1 MVTQPKIKILAVG
14 SQIMLH
20 RLTARLDQ
28 DEISLKACTS
38 TGEIPQI
45 LEQEHFDV
53 VIIDDLFNDTE
64 AICQNASQAGK
75 PPVAVLFR
83 KSETDWKKLRTLDV
97 DGFFPDEA
105 GRPELM
111 ARIRAFSR
119 RRPQLQVMR

>member
-1 MVTQPKIKILAVG
+1 MITQLKIKILAVG
-14 SQIMLH
+14 CQTMLH

-28 DEISLKACTS
+28 DEVSLKACSTTS
-38 TGEIPQI
+38 EIPQI
-45 LEQEHFDV
+45 LEQERFDV

-64 AICQNASQAGK
+64 AICQNANQAGK
-75 PPVAVLFR
+75 TPVAVLFR
-83 KSETDWKKLRTLDV
+83 KTQTDWNKLRKLDV

-119 RRPQLQVMR
+119 RRSQLQLI

>member
-1 MVTQPKIKILAVG
+1 MITQLKIKILAVG
-14 SQIMLH
+14 CQTMLH
-20 RLTARLDQ
+20 RLTARLDH
-28 DEISLKACTS
+28 DEVSLKSCSSTS
-38 TGEIPQI
+38 EIPQI

-64 AICQNASQAGK
+64 AICQNADQAGK
-75 PPVAVLFR
+75 TPVAVLFR
-83 KSETDWKKLRTLDV
+83 KTQTDWKKLKTLDV

-119 RRPQLQVMR
+119 RRSQLQLM

>member
-1 MVTQPKIKILAVG
+1 MVIQLKIKILAVG

-20 RLTARLDQ
+20 RLTARLDH
-28 DEISLKACTS
+28 DEVSLIACSS

-64 AICQNASQAGK
+64 AICQNANQAGK
-75 PPVAVLFR
+75 TPVAVLFR
-83 KSETDWKKLRTLDV
+83 KTETDWKKLRTLEV

-105 GRPELM
+105 GRSELM
-111 ARIRAFSR
+111 ARIRAVSR
-119 RRPQLQVMR
+119 RRSQLQIL